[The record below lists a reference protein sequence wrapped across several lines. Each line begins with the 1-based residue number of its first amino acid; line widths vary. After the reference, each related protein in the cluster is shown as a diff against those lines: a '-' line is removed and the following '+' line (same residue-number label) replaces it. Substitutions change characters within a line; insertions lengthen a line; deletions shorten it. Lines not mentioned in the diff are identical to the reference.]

1 MGVFMKAEDIKETE
15 EKHFKRVLSIKDE
28 VETKVL
34 HHKQQRFTVIMNS
47 RGLWLN
53 LCWNVRE
60 RWCWNISHTE
70 HEEESN

>member
-1 MGVFMKAEDIKETE
+1 MGVFMKAADIKETE

-34 HHKQQRFTVIMNS
+34 HHKQQRFTVIMTS
-47 RGLWLN
+47 RGLWLD
-53 LCWNVRE
+53 LSWKVRE
-60 RWCWNISHTE
+60 RWCWNVSYTV